1 MSLKCNVLKSDL
13 CEITQGF
20 GGSNNHRGLDLVGK
34 DYTIDDIVSYAN
46 GTVNMVTNGYGNG
59 QGEGVNWAYGNFVK
73 IINDDGTVC
82 LYAHME
88 YTSVKVGQRVSKGQ
102 VIGRMGNSGNSFG
115 GHLHWELWSCNDYY
129 KNIDPSPYLSRK
141 EIVLPKVVERDKNKR
156 QFQVDYNDNLRVR
169 TEPNLS
175 CEVVGILNAG
185 IYNFTEEKE
194 NDGYKWVKLDKYWC
208 AITDISRII
217 EIEQVNEQVNEQVKE
232 EIEESPV
239 EDGSDHSNVDDNEN
253 IENKPDIDTK
263 QEDNTNILDD
273 TKTLEIEQLKQE
285 IEHLKKLNIELED
298 KLNLKNKEEYNYFKC
313 NKSGYYYIKLEENEV
328 LKYNII

>member
-1 MSLKCNVLKSDL
+1 MSLKCSVLKSGL

-20 GGSNNHRGLDLVGK
+20 VNGHRGLDLVGPN
-34 DYTIDDIVSYAN
+34 YTLDDIVSYAN
-46 GTVNMVTNGYGNG
+46 GTVNMAVNGYGNG
-59 QGEGVNWAYGNFVK
+59 AGEGVNWAYGNFVK

-129 KNIDPSPYLSRK
+129 KNIDPSPYLSPK
-141 EIVLPKVVERDKNKR
+141 EIVLPKAVERDKNKR

-169 TEPNLS
+169 TEPNLN

-185 IYNFTEEKE
+185 IYDFSEEKE
-194 NDGYKWVKLDKYWC
+194 NDGFRWVKLDNYWC
-208 AITDISRII
+208 ACTDMSRIL
-217 EIEQVNEQVNEQVKE
+217 EIEDNR
-232 EIEESPV
+232 PV
-239 EDGSDHSNVDDNEN
+239 VDGSDHSNMDDNEN

-263 QEDNTNILDD
+263 EEDSTN
-273 TKTLEIEQLKQE
+273 TLETDKQSKE
-285 IEHLKKLNIELED
+285 PHKNDKIGIVKWLLEYLID
-298 KLNLKNKEEYNYFKC
+298 VLKNIVEKM
-313 NKSGYYYIKLEENEV
+313 
-328 LKYNII
+328 

>member
-1 MSLKCNVLKSDL
+1 MSLKCSVLKSGL

-20 GGSNNHRGLDLVGK
+20 VNGHRGLDLVGPN
-34 DYTIDDIVSYAN
+34 YTLDDIVSYAD
-46 GTVNMVTNGYGNG
+46 GTVNMATNGYGNG

-115 GHLHWELWSCNDYY
+115 GHLHWEFWSCNDYY
-129 KNIDPSPYLSRK
+129 KNIDPSPFLSPK
-141 EIVLPKVVERDKNKR
+141 EIVLPKAVERDKNKR

-169 TEPNLS
+169 TEPSLNS
-175 CEVVGILNAG
+175 EVVGILNAG
-185 IYNFTEEKE
+185 IYDFSEEKDS
-194 NDGYKWVKLDKYWC
+194 DGYKWVKLDNFWS
-208 AITDISRII
+208 AITDMSRIL
-217 EIEQVNEQVNEQVKE
+217 EIEKV
-232 EIEESPV
+232 IDRPV
-239 EDGSDHSNVDDNEN
+239 EDGSDHSKSDDNEN

-263 QEDNTNILDD
+263 EEDNTNIPDD

-285 IEHLKKLNIELED
+285 IEHYKNILEKYTVFVAPSDDLYHINLKKNETILYE
-298 KLNLKNKEEYNYFKC
+298 
-313 NKSGYYYIKLEENEV
+313 IK
-328 LKYNII
+328 KD

>member
-1 MSLKCNVLKSDL
+1 MSLKCSVLKSGL

-20 GGSNNHRGLDLVGK
+20 VNGHRGLDLVGPN
-34 DYTIDDIVSYAN
+34 YTLDDIVSYAN
-46 GTVNMVTNGYGNG
+46 GTVNMATNGYGNG

-115 GHLHWELWSCNDYY
+115 GHLHWEFWSCNDYY
-129 KNIDPSPYLSRK
+129 KNIDPSPYLSPK
-141 EIVLPKVVERDKNKR
+141 EIKLPSPVVRDKNKR

-169 TEPNLS
+169 TEPSLNS
-175 CEVVGILNAG
+175 EVVGILNAG
-185 IYNFTEEKE
+185 IYDFSEEKE
-194 NDGYKWVKLDKYWC
+194 NDGYRWVKLDNYWS
-208 AITDISRII
+208 AITDMSRIL
-217 EIEQVNEQVNEQVKE
+217 EIED
-232 EIEESPV
+232 SRPV
-239 EDGSDHSNVDDNEN
+239 EDESDHSKVDDSEI

-263 QEDNTNILDD
+263 EEDNTNILED

-285 IEHLKKLNIELED
+285 IEHYKDVLDKYTVFVAPNDGLYYINLKKNETILYE
-298 KLNLKNKEEYNYFKC
+298 
-313 NKSGYYYIKLEENEV
+313 IK
-328 LKYNII
+328 KD

>member
-1 MSLKCNVLKSDL
+1 MSLKCSVLKSGL

-20 GGSNNHRGLDLVGK
+20 VNGHRGLDLVGPN
-34 DYTIDDIVSYAN
+34 YTLDDIVSYAN
-46 GTVNMVTNGYGNG
+46 GTVNMATNGYGNG

-115 GHLHWELWSCNDYY
+115 GHLHWELWSSNDYY
-129 KNIDPSPYLSRK
+129 KNIDPSPFLSPK
-141 EIVLPKVVERDKNKR
+141 EPVVLPKAVERDKNKR
-156 QFQVDYNDNLRVR
+156 QFQVDYDDNLRVR

-175 CEVVGILNAG
+175 CEIVGILNAG

-194 NDGYKWVKLDKYWC
+194 NDGYKWVKLDNYWC
-208 AITDISRII
+208 AITDMSRII

-239 EDGSDHSNVDDNEN
+239 EDGSDHSKVDDSEN
-253 IENKPDIDTK
+253 IENKPDIDEK
-263 QEDNTNILDD
+263 EEDNTNILED

-285 IEHLKKLNIELED
+285 IERLKKLNIELED

>member
-1 MSLKCNVLKSDL
+1 MSLKCKVLKSGY

-20 GGSNNHRGLDLVGK
+20 GVNGHRGLDLVGPN
-34 DYTIDDIVSYAN
+34 YTLDDIVSYAD
-46 GTVNMVTNGYGNG
+46 GTVNMATNGYGNG

-82 LYAHME
+82 LYAHMQ

-129 KNIDPSPYLSRK
+129 KNIDPSPYLSPK
-141 EIVLPKVVERDKNKR
+141 EIKLPSPVERDKNKR

-169 TEPNLS
+169 TEPNLK

-194 NDGYKWVKLDKYWC
+194 NDGYKWVKLDNFWC
-208 AITDISRII
+208 AITDMSRIL

-232 EIEESPV
+232 EDS
-239 EDGSDHSNVDDNEN
+239 
-253 IENKPDIDTK
+253 
-263 QEDNTNILDD
+263 TNILDD

-285 IEHLKKLNIELED
+285 IERLKKLNIELED

>member
-1 MSLKCNVLKSDL
+1 MSLKCSVLKSGL

-20 GGSNNHRGLDLVGK
+20 INGHRGLDLVGPN
-34 DYTIDDIVSYAN
+34 YTLDDIVSYAN
-46 GTVNMVTNGYGNG
+46 GTVNMAVNGYGNG
-59 QGEGVNWAYGNFVK
+59 AGEGVNWAYGNFVK

-115 GHLHWELWSCNDYY
+115 GHLHWEFWSCNDYY
-129 KNIDPSPYLSRK
+129 KNIDPSPYLSPK

-194 NDGYKWVKLDKYWC
+194 NDGYKWVKLDNYWC
-208 AITDISRII
+208 AITDMSRII
-217 EIEQVNEQVNEQVKE
+217 EIEPILEEKE
-232 EIEESPV
+232 EIKEEPIIN
-239 EDGSDHSNVDDNEN
+239 DLNTDTA
-253 IENKPDIDTK
+253 TK
-263 QEDNTNILDD
+263 QEDSTN
-273 TKTLEIEQLKQE
+273 TLESDKQSNKPHKNDK
-285 IEHLKKLNIELED
+285 ISIIKWLLEYLID
-298 KLNLKNKEEYNYFKC
+298 ILKNIVEKM
-313 NKSGYYYIKLEENEV
+313 
-328 LKYNII
+328 

>member
-1 MSLKCNVLKSDL
+1 MSVKCNVLKKGY

-59 QGEGVNWAYGNFVK
+59 HGEGVNWAYGNFVK

-115 GHLHWELWSCNDYY
+115 AHLHWELWSCNDYY
-129 KNIDPSPYLSRK
+129 KNIDPSPFLSPK
-141 EIVLPKVVERDKNKR
+141 EIVLPKSVERDKNKR

-169 TEPNLS
+169 TEPNLK

-194 NDGYKWVKLDKYWC
+194 NDGYKWVKLDSFWC
-208 AITDISRII
+208 AITDMSRILEVEKVI
-217 EIEQVNEQVNEQVKE
+217 EDDRPVK
-232 EIEESPV
+232 
-239 EDGSDHSNVDDNEN
+239 DGLDHSKVDGNLT
-253 IENKPDIDTK
+253 IEALNKTIQQLKDKISLYEK
-263 QEDNTNILDD
+263 QE
-273 TKTLEIEQLKQE
+273 Q
-285 IEHLKKLNIELED
+285 
-298 KLNLKNKEEYNYFKC
+298 EYNYFVAPKEDI
-313 NKSGYYYIKLEENEV
+313 YYIRLKKNET
-328 LKYNII
+328 LKYLRRG

>member
-1 MSLKCNVLKSDL
+1 MSLKCKVLKSGY

-20 GGSNNHRGLDLVGK
+20 INGHRGLDLVGAN
-34 DYTIDDIVSYAN
+34 YTLDDIVSYAN
-46 GTVNMVTNGYGNG
+46 GTVNMATNGYGNG

-115 GHLHWELWSCNDYY
+115 AHLHWELWSCNDYY
-129 KNIDPSPYLSRK
+129 KNIDPSPYLSPK
-141 EIVLPKVVERDKNKR
+141 EIVLPKSVERDKTKR

-169 TEPNLS
+169 TEPNLK

-185 IYNFTEEKE
+185 IYDFTEEKYS
-194 NDGYKWVKLDKYWC
+194 DGFNWVKVKDNMWC
-208 AITDISRII
+208 ACTDMSRIL

-232 EIEESPV
+232 DNRPV
-239 EDGSDHSNVDDNEN
+239 EDGSDHSKSDDNEN
-253 IENKPDIDTK
+253 IENKPDTDTK
-263 QEDNTNILDD
+263 EEDNTNILED
-273 TKTLEIEQLKQE
+273 TKTLEIEHLKQE

>member
-1 MSLKCNVLKSDL
+1 MSLKCSVLKSGL

-20 GGSNNHRGLDLVGK
+20 VNGHRGLDLVGPN
-34 DYTIDDIVSYAN
+34 YTLDDIVSYAN

-59 QGEGVNWAYGNFVK
+59 HGEGVNWAYGNFVK

-129 KNIDPSPYLSRK
+129 KNIDPSPYLAPK
-141 EIVLPKVVERDKNKR
+141 EIVLPSSVERDKNKR

-169 TEPNLS
+169 TEPNLNS
-175 CEVVGILNAG
+175 EVVGILNAG

-194 NDGYKWVKLDKYWC
+194 NDGFKWVKLDNFWS
-208 AITDISRII
+208 AITDMSRIL
-217 EIEQVNEQVNEQVKE
+217 EIEKVIEDSCPDEDGPDHSIPDDNEQVNEQVKE
-232 EIEESPV
+232 EIKEEPIIN
-239 EDGSDHSNVDDNEN
+239 DLNTDTA
-253 IENKPDIDTK
+253 TK
-263 QEDNTNILDD
+263 QEDSTNTLESNKQSNKPHKNDKIGIVKWLLECLINIL
-273 TKTLEIEQLKQE
+273 
-285 IEHLKKLNIELED
+285 
-298 KLNLKNKEEYNYFKC
+298 
-313 NKSGYYYIKLEENEV
+313 KSIVEKM
-328 LKYNII
+328 

>member
-1 MSLKCNVLKSDL
+1 MSLKCSVLKSGL

-20 GGSNNHRGLDLVGK
+20 VNGHRGLDLVGPN
-34 DYTIDDIVSYAN
+34 YTLDDIVSYAN
-46 GTVNMVTNGYGNG
+46 GTVNMAVNGYGNG

-73 IINDDGTVC
+73 ILNDDGTVC

-129 KNIDPSPYLSRK
+129 KNIDPSPYLAPK
-141 EIVLPKVVERDKNKR
+141 EIVLPKAVERDKNKR

-169 TEPNLS
+169 TEPNLK

-185 IYNFTEEKE
+185 IYNFSEEKDS
-194 NDGYKWVKLDKYWC
+194 DGYKWVKLGNYWC
-208 AITDISRII
+208 ACTDMSRIL

-232 EIEESPV
+232 DNRPV
-239 EDGSDHSNVDDNEN
+239 EDGSDHSKVDDSEN

-263 QEDNTNILDD
+263 EEDNTNILED
-273 TKTLEIEQLKQE
+273 TKTLEIEHLKQE
-285 IEHLKKLNIELED
+285 IEHYKDVLDKYTVFVAPSDDLYHINLKKNETILYE
-298 KLNLKNKEEYNYFKC
+298 
-313 NKSGYYYIKLEENEV
+313 IK
-328 LKYNII
+328 KD